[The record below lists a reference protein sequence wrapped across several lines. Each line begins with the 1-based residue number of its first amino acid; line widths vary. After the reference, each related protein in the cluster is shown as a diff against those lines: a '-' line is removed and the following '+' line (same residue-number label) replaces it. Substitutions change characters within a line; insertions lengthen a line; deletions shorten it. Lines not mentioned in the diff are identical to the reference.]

1 LSKKQTQ
8 NKLDFERKKCKK
20 RKREQGTQGRE
31 QGTGNRREGSGDRG
45 QGKGNTER

>member
-1 LSKKQTQ
+1 MSEKQTQ

-20 RKREQGTQGRE
+20 GNRERGTQGRE
-31 QGTGNRREGSGDRG
+31 QGTGNRREGSGDRE